1 VIGATNRVDS
11 LDGALRRPGRF
22 DRELLFP
29 LPNAAARASILEIH
43 TRAFSPPSPLSTPWK
58 KTKTSR
64 YVSDRCEDLVCLAI
78 FLSSAHVCLSPEIW
92 VL

>member
-43 TRAFSPPSPLSTPWK
+43 TRACSPPSPLSTPYILQIIN
-58 KTKTSR
+58 SQ
-64 YVSDRCEDLVCLAI
+64 YVGAQCNGFACVAICLI
-78 FLSSAHVCLSPEIW
+78 YCTYLFEP
-92 VL
+92 